1 VAPTHTE
8 DATTHTE
15 HSITISVPPPA
26 AFWLVSD
33 VRTWP
38 VCFPPT
44 VHAERVSG
52 DPSDERIQIWALA
65 NGELKTW
72 ISRRHQDVAACRI
85 EFSQEVSQA
94 PVASMTGIWTIE
106 PLSVTESIVVLTHH
120 FRAVDDDPDQLSL
133 IDHAVDQNSRAEL
146 GALKAA
152 AEQHAERGDLL
163 LTFADTEQIDG
174 PPSAAYDFIYRCQ
187 DWPDRLPHV
196 SRLSLRE
203 DMPGLQIMEM
213 DTRAPDGSVHTTTSG
228 RVCFAD
234 RRIVYKQTQVPPLLS
249 AHCGEWRFEEND
261 GGTRVTSQ
269 HTVLIKLAAVPELL
283 GPDATVETAKSRV
296 RRALSANSVT
306 TMQHAKA
313 HVEGL
318 GATTMQA
325 RG

>member
-1 VAPTHTE
+1 MTSTDTE
-8 DATTHTE
+8 HSITHTE
-15 HSITISVPPPA
+15 HSTTISVPPQA

-44 VHAERVSG
+44 VHAERISG

-85 EFSQEVSQA
+85 EFAQEVSQP
-94 PVASMTGIWTIE
+94 PVAAMSGIWTIE
-106 PLSVTESIVVLTHH
+106 PLSVTESIVVLTHD
-120 FRAVDDDPDQLSL
+120 FRAVDDDPDKLSL
-133 IDHAVDQNSRAEL
+133 IDHAVEQNSLAEL

-163 LTFADTEQIDG
+163 FTFSDTEEIDG
-174 PPSAAYDFIYRCQ
+174 SASDAYDFIYRCQ
-187 DWPDRLPHV
+187 DWPERLPHV

-203 DMPGLQIMEM
+203 DVPGLQIMEM

-234 RRIVYKQTQVPPLLS
+234 SRIVYKQTQVPPLLA
-249 AHCGEWRFEEND
+249 AHCGQWLFEEND
-261 GGTRVTSQ
+261 GKTVLTSQ
-269 HTVLIKLAAVPELL
+269 HTVLIKLAAVTELL
-283 GPDATVETAKSRV
+283 GSDATVEKAKSQV
-296 RRALSANSVT
+296 RHALSANSVT

-313 HVEGL
+313 FVEGL
-318 GATTMQA
+318 GAKAVQT
-325 RG
+325 